1 MHSTKSALLSP
12 LSNRRYRPITRKSDM
27 TFEIPLA
34 LYSLLHC
41 TRGHYLAAGIGSPQ
55 VAVIIDTTRKPGLPG
70 ESTDIDLK
78 K

>member
-1 MHSTKSALLSP
+1 
-12 LSNRRYRPITRKSDM
+12 M